1 MNTGFFI
8 AKRIYFSKDGEKKV
22 SPPAIR
28 IAMVSIALGLAVMI
42 LAVAIVIG
50 FKQEVRKKII
60 GFGAHIQITDFSNNN
75 SYESF
80 PIILS
85 DSIINNV
92 ILSNPN
98 VAHIQLYATKPGIMK
113 TDEDFMGIVLKGVD
127 ADYDWNFFK
136 QNLIKGS
143 VPQIS
148 NDSTSSSVLISR
160 IISEKMHLD
169 TGDSFLSF
177 FIQDD
182 GVRARKFYISGIY
195 ETNFS
200 EYDKLFILSDIKQVR
215 RLNQWESDQV
225 SGAEILVKNYGKLDE
240 TAESLYYEMSILKDR
255 NGNSFLTQSI
265 KQLNPEMFSWLGILD
280 TNVVV
285 IIILML
291 AVAGFSMISG
301 LLIIILERANMIGIL
316 KVLGENNAGLQRIF
330 LYIAAFIIGKGLFW
344 GNLIGLG
351 ICLLQQHFGIIK
363 LDPSSYYVSSVPI
376 ELNIWHVILINTGTL
391 LLSLLMLLGPSYL
404 VARIS
409 PTKSIR
415 FD

>member
-1 MNTGFFI
+1 MNTEFFI

-28 IAMVSIALGLAVMI
+28 IAMTSIALGLAVMI
-42 LAVAIVIG
+42 LSVAIVIG

-60 GFGAHIQITDFSNNN
+60 GFGSHIQISDFSNNN

-85 DSIINNV
+85 DSIIDHV
-92 ILSNPN
+92 ILSTPN

-113 TDEDFMGIVLKGVD
+113 TDEDFMGIVLKGVGT
-127 ADYDWNFFK
+127 DYDWNFFK
-136 QNLIKGS
+136 QNLIEGS

-148 NDSTSSSVLISR
+148 NDSTSSLVLISR
-160 IISEKMHLD
+160 IMSQKMHLD
-169 TGDSFLSF
+169 AGDSFLSF
-177 FIQDD
+177 FIQD

-225 SGAEILVKNYGKLDE
+225 SGAEILVKNYDKLDE
-240 TAESLYYEMSILKDR
+240 TAESLYYEMSMLKDR
-255 NGNSFLTQSI
+255 NGNSFLAQSI

-316 KVLGENNAGLQRIF
+316 KVLGENNTSIRRIF

-351 ICLLQQHFGIIK
+351 IGLLQQQYEIIK

-404 VARIS
+404 VARIL
-409 PTKSIR
+409 PAKSIR